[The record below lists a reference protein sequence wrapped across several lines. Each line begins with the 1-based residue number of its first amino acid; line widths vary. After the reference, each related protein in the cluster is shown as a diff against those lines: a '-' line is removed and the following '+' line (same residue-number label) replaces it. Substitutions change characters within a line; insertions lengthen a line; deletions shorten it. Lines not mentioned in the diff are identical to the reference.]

1 MRRIRHSGKC
11 CWLGTLLVLALVSRR
26 EAQTDQ
32 FLPDVDA
39 FDKITSPVR
48 IWFQAKETNEA
59 GAPVTAEFGP
69 SLDFYI
75 KSPVRLQNVT
85 AFDLDDSKS
94 RVVVVSIGYRYLPTP
109 GTPPT
114 HRMEPCSR

>member
-1 MRRIRHSGKC
+1 MLIFT
-11 CWLGTLLVLALVSRR
+11 LGARAP
-26 EAQTDQ
+26 AQVDQ
-32 FLPDVDA
+32 FLPEIDTYY
-39 FDKITSPVR
+39 KITSPIR

-114 HRMEPCSR
+114 HHMERCSR